1 MLRVLLDDDQ
11 ALFRDIAKNMFS
23 SVKEFEVV
31 AEAEDGTDAV
41 DAYANLR
48 PDLVLMDAQMLRV
61 NGLEA
66 TKQSLKGNSDARV

>member
-1 MLRVLLDDDQ
+1 MLRVLLVDDQ
-11 ALFRDIAKNMFS
+11 AFFRDIAENMFS

-31 AEAEDGTDAV
+31 SEVEDGTDAV

-48 PDLVLMDAQMLRV
+48 PDLVLMDAQMPRV

>member
-1 MLRVLLDDDQ
+1 MQDRMTHLQRLE
-11 ALFRDIAKNMFS
+11 AEAIHIMR
-23 SVKEFEVV
+23 EVV

-48 PDLVLMDAQMLRV
+48 PDLILMDAQMPRV